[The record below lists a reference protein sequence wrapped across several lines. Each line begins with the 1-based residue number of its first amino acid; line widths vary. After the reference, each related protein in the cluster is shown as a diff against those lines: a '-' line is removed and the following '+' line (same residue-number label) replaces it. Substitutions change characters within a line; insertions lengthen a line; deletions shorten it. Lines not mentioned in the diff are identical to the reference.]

1 MRSSLNEEHISGA
14 ERLVDGEFVHVLP
27 ELMLQAVSANKIPDK
42 IIISVDAIEPSSV
55 IYTRSLDIKTIE
67 SSSPEDAAKLSADI
81 LNENGVSDA
90 AIENAFYLLRT
101 GPSPSGRNMRG
112 AIIMDAAG
120 GERMEPDSS
129 RGVRVSRVD
138 YSVDLRNALEERL
151 RELGIFHRRVID
163 AIAIASKVADKNET
177 IAELCW
183 SDDTE
188 YTTGYV
194 ASKKSGYV
202 RMTNMK
208 EKGNPIG
215 GRVFFVNRQ
224 DLNLEEYIYY
234 LEKQPVIIDRIG
246 E

>member
-1 MRSSLNEEHISGA
+1 MRSSLNEAHIAGA

-27 ELMLQAVSANKIPDK
+27 ELMLQAISSYKIPDK

-67 SSSPEDAAKLSADI
+67 SSSPEDSAKISADM

-90 AIENAFYLLRT
+90 AIEKAFYLLRT
-101 GPSPSGRNMRG
+101 GPSPAGRNMRG
-112 AIIMDAAG
+112 AIIMDAAT
-120 GERMEPDSS
+120 GERMEPDSY

-163 AIAIASKVADKNET
+163 ALAIASKITDRKEN
-177 IAELCW
+177 IAELCR
-183 SDDTE
+183 SDDPE

-202 RMTNMK
+202 RLANMK

-234 LEKQPVIIDRIG
+234 LEKQPVIIDRPG

>member
-1 MRSSLNEEHISGA
+1 MRSSLNEAHIAGA
-14 ERLVDGEFVHVLP
+14 ERLVDGEFVHVLQ
-27 ELMLQAVSANKIPDK
+27 ELMLQAVSAYKIPDK

-67 SSSPEDAAKLSADI
+67 SSSPEDSAKISADI

-90 AIENAFYLLRT
+90 AIEKAFYLLRT
-101 GPSPSGRNMRG
+101 GPSPAGRNMRG
-112 AIIMDAAG
+112 AIIMDAAC

-129 RGVRVSRVD
+129 RGIRVSRIDFTVNA
-138 YSVDLRNALEERL
+138 RNSLEKGLKER
-151 RELGIFHRRVID
+151 GIFHRRVID

-177 IAELCW
+177 TTELCR
-183 SDDTE
+183 SDDPE

-202 RMTNMK
+202 RLTNMK

>member
-1 MRSSLNEEHISGA
+1 MRSSLNEAHISGA

-27 ELMLQAVSANKIPDK
+27 ELMLQAISSYKIPDK

-67 SSSPEDAAKLSADI
+67 SSSPEDSAKISADM

-90 AIENAFYLLRT
+90 AIEKAFYLLRT
-101 GPSPSGRNMRG
+101 GPSPAGRNMRG

-129 RGVRVSRVD
+129 RGIRVSRIDFTVNA
-138 YSVDLRNALEERL
+138 RNSLEKGLKER
-151 RELGIFHRRVID
+151 GIFHRRVID
-163 AIAIASKVADKNET
+163 AIAIASKVADKNES
-177 IAELCW
+177 IAELCR
-183 SDDTE
+183 SDDPE

-202 RMTNMK
+202 RLTNMK

-234 LEKQPVIIDRIG
+234 LEKQPVIIDRPG